1 MRRISTREARRKPG
15 FANGGIEG
23 SGRLYVV
30 LCAVLVLLVGTQ
42 VRAATLSNEVHRA
55 PGPPV
60 VVQDDSFTFPTTP
73 VGQTSIEC
81 RGVCFCNAANCM
93 CENSGTITIDKDL
106 GLPFSAYEYSLQDWT
121 TPANCDGGTPVQPPV
136 FVPSGQ
142 RLNFKVSFSPT
153 RPGTFNDSLTLDS
166 YNLMVSGSTPTGPV
180 TPGQAGVLYGVSD
193 TANNGAILFSIA
205 NFSTNPQVNFIG
217 ETGLS
222 FPAIAISPV
231 SGIIYTVDPTTGYLF
246 QLDAQ
251 SGASGFIGDTGLAQA
266 GAVALA
272 CDAQGRIFTWGQN
285 DGELYQLDPSSGAAS
300 AIGETGYAA
309 GGDLAFDLNGTLYGS
324 TGTDL
329 ITINPGSGAA
339 TYIGS
344 FQTDS
349 IFGLAIAADGTLYA
363 GQATPGS
370 TGQLYR
376 VDKNNGQ
383 LTAVGGAL
391 SQSIGDIA
399 LFGSSSP
406 RGTANLVPNTPPGW
420 SAPLVV
426 STSAGSQ
433 TDGAN
438 LTSTEPL
445 FLSWSLQNQ
454 GDLSTFGTFYADVDL
469 DGSLLHRW
477 QQDNPLSP
485 QGQFSIDGY
494 EFGPISAGT
503 HTLELIPNSTN
514 AVGITS
520 STYTKTITVN
530 SSTPPSPLP
539 LLFPLKASA
548 PNRDRH
554 LTPYSVAIITVF
566 DHSMAS
572 TAHKN
577 VFWPYGCNHDVV
589 AFTGEEGNKKPSPSG
604 SACGNHPG
612 YSQSDGQAFN
622 ITGHYTGD
630 HADGPTYLNYDG
642 HPGFDYGAVLNT
654 QVFAAV
660 SGTVFYPD
668 TGNALGLSDPFNT
681 FHVLGIIP
689 DDDPSYRVYYLHLST
704 HPSKSGTKGT
714 FSDPSPAPGCPAQ
727 VALPLPKGTHVNAG
741 CLIALSGKAGPP
753 GTPAH
758 LHFEVHKV
766 LDLPEGS
773 ISAGSKMRCL
783 ADPRLNDSSHACVP
797 VDPYGWIGSPPDPY
811 ITLTGVASMY
821 LWAVPR
827 P

>member
-1 MRRISTREARRKPG
+1 MPG
-15 FANGGIEG
+15 FTSSNG
-23 SGRLYVV
+23 
-30 LCAVLVLLVGTQ
+30 A
-42 VRAATLSNEVHRA
+42 
-55 PGPPV
+55 
-60 VVQDDSFTFPTTP
+60 
-73 VGQTSIEC
+73 
-81 RGVCFCNAANCM
+81 
-93 CENSGTITIDKDL
+93 
-106 GLPFSAYEYSLQDWT
+106 
-121 TPANCDGGTPVQPPV
+121 PVQPPV
-136 FVPSGQ
+136 FVASGQ

-166 YNLMVSGSTPTGPV
+166 YNLFVSGSTPSGPV

-217 ETGLS
+217 ATGLS

-231 SGIIYTVDPTTGYLF
+231 SGIIYAVDPTTGYLF

-272 CDAQGRIFTWGQN
+272 CDARGRIFTWGQN

-344 FQTDS
+344 FQTGS

-391 SQSIGDIA
+391 SQSIGDLA
-399 LFGSSSP
+399 LFGSSPP

-454 GDLSTFGTFYADVDL
+454 GDLSTFGTFYVDVDL

-477 QQDNPLSP
+477 EQDNPLSP

-503 HTLELIPNSTN
+503 HTLELIPNSAN

-520 STYTKTITVN
+520 SNYTKTIAV
-530 SSTPPSPLP
+530 SSPGPPPPPPLP
-539 LLFPLKASA
+539 PTSTSYYVQAINPYASIAKLQQWAYNMGQAAGLTNLA
-548 PNRDRH
+548 PTNA
-554 LTPYSVAIITVF
+554 TPFVILNFGHPYQFSDGTYGATAF
-566 DHSMAS
+566 S
-572 TAHKN
+572 TALHLRVTDIKN
-577 VFWPYGCNHDVV
+577 IAKQFILGYESKGKCCLTLAVGTTNEEVSLSRNHPFVSTGHAAAWAQMLADLDDWAATQGFPSLNVGSASDAEVGFNSAQVTQDWFV
-589 AFTGEEGNKKPSPSG
+589 AFAESLQGHAILNYNYGDAAGCANLSGVKPQTCQS
-604 SACGNHPG
+604 HP
-612 YSQSDGQAFN
+612 YKWTQADVANLLAIDVPQIYDNGQALDWS
-622 ITGHYTGD
+622 TVSLYQVRHGD
-630 HADGPTYLNYDG
+630 
-642 HPGFDYGAVLNT
+642 GFQIYGALSQYGACT
-654 QVFAAV
+654 QRARQKPNCATQ
-660 SGTVFYPD
+660 GTFNMPSDAWTDLV
-668 TGNALGLSDPFNT
+668 NALSKRAATIQERGQLEW
-681 FHVLGIIP
+681 
-689 DDDPSYRVYYLHLST
+689 ST
-704 HPSKSGTKGT
+704 DIKWS
-714 FSDPSPAPGCPAQ
+714 
-727 VALPLPKGTHVNAG
+727 
-741 CLIALSGKAGPP
+741 
-753 GTPAH
+753 
-758 LHFEVHKV
+758 VH
-766 LDLPEGS
+766 
-773 ISAGSKMRCL
+773 
-783 ADPRLNDSSHACVP
+783 
-797 VDPYGWIGSPPDPY
+797 
-811 ITLTGVASMY
+811 
-821 LWAVPR
+821 
-827 P
+827 